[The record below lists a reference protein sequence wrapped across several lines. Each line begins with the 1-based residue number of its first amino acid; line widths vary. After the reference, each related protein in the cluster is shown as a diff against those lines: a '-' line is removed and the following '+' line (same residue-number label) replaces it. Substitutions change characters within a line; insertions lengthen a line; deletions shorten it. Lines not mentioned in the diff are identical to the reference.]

1 VGLKGFEQRLER
13 LVEGSFGKAF
23 RSGLEPVEIGRRL
36 TRVIDAER
44 SVGVDGT
51 PIAPNNIGVYLSP
64 TDFERFEP
72 FASALA
78 RELAEIARE
87 HARNERYHF
96 LGSVTV
102 TLVTDDEL
110 QPGECDI
117 TAAIDESRRVG
128 SIVLSDGQRVVLGEK
143 PLAIGRMAGND
154 IVVADARAS
163 RQHAEIRPA
172 GNGFLLVDLNS
183 TNGTLLNDSGVD
195 ESMLADGDEI
205 RIGDVVMNFEAS

>member
-1 VGLKGFEQRLER
+1 MKGFEQRLER

-36 TRVIDAER
+36 TRTIDAER
-44 SVGVDGT
+44 SVGVDGK
-51 PIAPNNIGVYLSP
+51 PIAPNNIGIYLSP

-72 FASALA
+72 FATALA
-78 RELAEIARE
+78 RELAEIVRE
-87 HARNERYHF
+87 HAREEHYHF

-102 TLVTDDEL
+102 TLVVDDEL
-110 QPGECDI
+110 RPGECDI
-117 TAAIDESRRVG
+117 TAAINEGQRVG
-128 SIVLSDGQRVVLGEK
+128 SIVLSDGQRVLLGEK
-143 PLAIGRMAGND
+143 PLTLGRMAGND
-154 IVVADARAS
+154 IVVADAHAS
-163 RQHAEIRPA
+163 RQHAEVRPA

-183 TNGTLLNDSGVD
+183 TNGTELNGAAVG

>member
-1 VGLKGFEQRLER
+1 MGLKGFEQRLER

-102 TLVTDDEL
+102 TLVTDDDL

-117 TAAIDESRRVG
+117 T
-128 SIVLSDGQRVVLGEK
+128 
-143 PLAIGRMAGND
+143 
-154 IVVADARAS
+154 
-163 RQHAEIRPA
+163 

>member
-1 VGLKGFEQRLER
+1 MGLKDFEQRLER

-23 RSGLEPVEIGRRL
+23 RSGLEPVEISRRL

-44 SVGVDGT
+44 SMGVDGT
-51 PIAPNNIGVYLSP
+51 PISPNNIGVYLAP

-72 FASALA
+72 FAGALA

-117 TAAIDESRRVG
+117 TAAIDESRQVG
-128 SIVLSDGQRVVLGEK
+128 SIVLSDGQRVDLGGK
-143 PLAIGRMAGND
+143 PLTMGRMAGND
-154 IVVADARAS
+154 IVVADAHAS
-163 RQHAEIRPA
+163 RNHAEIRPA

-183 TNGTLLNDSGVD
+183 TNGTLLNNAPVR

-205 RIGDVVMNFEAS
+205 CIGEIVMNFEAS